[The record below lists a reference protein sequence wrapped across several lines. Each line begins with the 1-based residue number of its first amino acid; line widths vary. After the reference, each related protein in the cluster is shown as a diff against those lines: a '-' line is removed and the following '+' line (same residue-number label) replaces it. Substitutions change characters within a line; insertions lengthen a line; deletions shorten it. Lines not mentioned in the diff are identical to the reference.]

1 MLGEVLETLDY
12 LIGEPAHDGQHRV
25 AECGEDLRRMSGM
38 STGLVLAA
46 GDITYVMK
54 SVLDAPVRARQ
65 RKRLR
70 GTSLLRTVTGDRI
83 HCLYDFLAMHDPFT
97 RDAADLPHPRP
108 VGCQVSAERGRGLD
122 PPGFDPAVD
131 LLDGLGPP
139 EVRRRRP
146 CR

>member
-1 MLGEVLETLDY
+1 MLGEILETLDH
-12 LIGEPAHDGQHRV
+12 LIAEPADDGQHRV

-38 STGLVLAA
+38 GTGLVIAA

-65 RKRLR
+65 RKQLR
-70 GTSLLRTVTGDRI
+70 GTGLLRAVTGDRI
-83 HCLYDFLAMHDPFT
+83 HCLDGFLATHDPFAC
-97 RDAADLPHPRP
+97 DAADLPHPRP
-108 VGCQVSAERGRGLD
+108 VGRQVSAERGSGLD